1 MHDTSDGKRLIPSSA
16 TPGEGQGGGLRA
28 SRDKSTPSPALPRS
42 TGGGR
47 QKPAPSASITQI
59 KGVSFS
65 NLDKVLYPHA
75 NFTKRDVIDYYLG
88 IAPVL
93 LPHLSNRPLTLKRY
107 PNGSEGP
114 FFYEKRGPEH
124 RPAWT
129 KTARV
134 WSDSSSEYINYCVC
148 NDSRTLAWLANLASL
163 ELHAMLC
170 KANAPQ
176 KPTSMVFDFD
186 PGAPADLLD
195 CLRLG
200 LKMKELLDH
209 FNLQSF
215 PKTSG
220 GKGLHLWVPLN
231 SSVTFDQTKEFA
243 HAVALMLEKQ
253 HPKEVTSVMRK
264 DLRVGKVLIDW
275 SQNDA
280 HKTTVCAYSL
290 RARPQ
295 PTVSTPITWDE
306 VSAAL
311 KRKDTQSLIFT
322 APQVLKR
329 VAEKGDLFEPVLTLK
344 QTLPRT

>member
-1 MHDTSDGKRLIPSSA
+1 MT
-16 TPGEGQGGGLRA
+16 
-28 SRDKSTPSPALPRS
+28 
-42 TGGGR
+42 
-47 QKPAPSASITQI
+47 
-59 KGVSFS
+59 FS
-65 NLDKVLYPHA
+65 NLDKVLYPKA

-114 FFYEKRGPEH
+114 FFYEKRCPEH
-124 RPAWT
+124 RPPWT
-129 KTARV
+129 KTAQI
-134 WSDSSSEYINYCVC
+134 WSDTNNDYVNYCLC

-163 ELHAMLC
+163 ELHTMLC
-170 KANAPQ
+170 KAQAPQ

-200 LKMKELLDH
+200 LKMKDLLDH

-231 SSVTFDQTKEFA
+231 SSVSFEQTKEFA

-264 DLRVGKVLIDW
+264 ELRVGKVLIDW
-275 SQNDA
+275 SQNDS

-290 RARPQ
+290 RARSQ

-306 VSAAL
+306 VSVAL
-311 KRKDTQSLIFT
+311 KRKDPQSLMFT

-344 QTLPRT
+344 QALPRA

>member
-1 MHDTSDGKRLIPSSA
+1 
-16 TPGEGQGGGLRA
+16 
-28 SRDKSTPSPALPRS
+28 
-42 TGGGR
+42 
-47 QKPAPSASITQI
+47 
-59 KGVSFS
+59 
-65 NLDKVLYPHA
+65 
-75 NFTKRDVIDYYLG
+75 VIDYYLG

-93 LPHLSNRPLTLKRY
+93 LPHLANRPLTLKRY

-114 FFYEKRGPEH
+114 FFYEKRCPEH
-124 RPAWT
+124 RPSWT
-129 KTARV
+129 KTARI

-148 NDSRTLAWLANLASL
+148 SDSCTLAWLANLASL

-170 KANAPQ
+170 KAQAPQ

-209 FNLQSF
+209 FDLQSF

-231 SSVTFDQTKEFA
+231 TSVTFDQTKEFA

-253 HPKEVTSVMRK
+253 NPKEVTSVMRK

-290 RARPQ
+290 RARSQ
-295 PTVSTPITWDE
+295 PTVSTPITWQE
-306 VSAAL
+306 VSIAL
-311 KRKDTQSLIFT
+311 KRKDTDSLVFT
-322 APQVLKR
+322 APQVLQR
-329 VAEKGDLFEPVLTLK
+329 VAERGDLFEPVLTLK
-344 QTLPRT
+344 QALPRG

>member
-1 MHDTSDGKRLIPSSA
+1 VSF
-16 TPGEGQGGGLRA
+16 
-28 SRDKSTPSPALPRS
+28 
-42 TGGGR
+42 
-47 QKPAPSASITQI
+47 TQI
-59 KGVSFS
+59 KGLAFS
-65 NLDKVLYPHA
+65 NLDKVLYPQAH
-75 NFTKRDVIDYYLG
+75 FTKRDVIDYYLG

-93 LPHLSNRPLTLKRY
+93 LPHLANRPLTLKRY

-114 FFYEKRGPEH
+114 FFYEKRCPEH
-124 RPAWT
+124 RPSWT

-134 WSDSSSEYINYCVC
+134 WSDSSSEYINYCLC

-170 KANAPQ
+170 KAQAPQ
-176 KPTSMVFDFD
+176 KPPSMVFDFD

-231 SSVTFDQTKEFA
+231 SAVTFDQTKEFA

-253 HPKEVTSVMRK
+253 NPKEVTSVMRK

-275 SQNDA
+275 SQNDS

-306 VSAAL
+306 VSTAL
-311 KRKDTQSLIFT
+311 KRKDTDSLIFT
-322 APQVLKR
+322 APQVLQR
-329 VAEKGDLFEPVLTLK
+329 VAEKGDLFGSVLKLK
-344 QTLPRT
+344 QILPRG